1 MGRLGGGLVCSD
13 VAEEFSRTRN
23 HKRKSVSVVDRPVV
37 AWDTE
42 GMNLS
47 GNKKPQH
54 SVIFGSSAAEPLIG
68 RDLGTMDM
76 LEHIIQVG
84 QANPH
89 AIHVGYGFRYDAN
102 MIIKDFSIHQ
112 LLELWENATISFNA
126 RGWRWKLRWIPGKW
140 LSVTRYTPG
149 KRCRYV
155 TEADGTIR
163 NKGRDYRYG
172 EGESVTIY
180 DYSSFFGGNAFL
192 KTCEQ
197 ILEGKL
203 TAEDRDVIAV
213 GKAKRGSNSWS
224 DLPEVLHYWR
234 CEIQL
239 IRRTME
245 QFKTVMCNAGMAL
258 KHWYGPGA
266 LANYLLEARK
276 MHPHLAAAQTTQGIM
291 PPEVHAASKYAFA
304 GGRFEMFR
312 AGRVKGPIHVYDIN
326 SAYPYAL
333 TQIPSLAADAGAW
346 VHDSTPVD
354 IQRFG
359 VYRISFKDPKLN
371 PFEYRP
377 MPLFSRNHMGL
388 VTFPHV
394 VDGWY
399 MSPETLSV
407 QGMPGVTIHEG
418 WYWEHEETYPWRWL
432 LEMYETRQRIGK
444 DKISSLPFKLGPN
457 SIYGKLAQTVGWDK
471 KTGAPPKSHA
481 LILAAWV
488 TSYCRA
494 MLWAAMMRTRGGLV
508 AVETDSVVTTDE
520 LDLNIGDGLGQWGHT
535 VYDEMMYVQSGLYHA
550 RVGDKWVVNKTRGLD
565 RADFTT
571 GQLQDWLTS
580 LVPGEYWEPLEV
592 NTKPRFIGLGFALA
606 SNRNTKEYH
615 RVWET
620 QRREITLGESGK
632 RIHVMGQCPHCAAGI
647 PPAEDAHPLVIAI
660 DPFFNRESY
669 PRALPWER
677 AHPREVLEMQAD
689 DRAEAE
695 LISA

>member
-1 MGRLGGGLVCSD
+1 MGRLDVGGLVCTD
-13 VAEEFSRTRN
+13 VDNIPRIHN
-23 HKRKSVSVVDRPVV
+23 HKRRAPPITERLVI

-47 GNKKPQH
+47 GNRKPQH
-54 SVIFGSSAAEPLIG
+54 AVIFGSSAAEPLIG

-76 LEHIIQVG
+76 LEHIIDVG
-84 QANPH
+84 RANPH

-140 LSVTRYTPG
+140 LSITRYTPS

-155 TEADGTIR
+155 REPDGTIR

-172 EGESVTIY
+172 DGESVTIY
-180 DYSSFFGGNAFL
+180 DYSAFFGGNAFL

-203 TAEDRDVIAV
+203 TTEDRDVIKV
-213 GKAKRGSNSWS
+213 GKEKRGSNEWS
-224 DLPEVLHYWR
+224 DLAEVLHYWR

-245 QFKTVMCNAGMAL
+245 QFKKVMCDAGMAL

-276 MHPHLAAAQTTQGIM
+276 MHPHLVAAQTTHEIM
-291 PPEVHAASKYAFA
+291 PREVHIASTYAFA

-312 AGRVKGPIHVYDIN
+312 AGRIRGPVKVKDIN
-326 SAYPYAL
+326 NAYPYAL
-333 TQIPSLAADAGAW
+333 SLIPSLAEDAGEW
-346 VHDSTPVD
+346 VYDANPRD
-354 IQRFG
+354 IKRFG
-359 VYRISFKDPKLN
+359 VYRVSFQDPDLN

-388 VTFPHV
+388 VSFPHV
-394 VDGWY
+394 VSGWY
-399 MSPETLSV
+399 MSPEVLSV
-407 QGMPGVTIHEG
+407 REMPGVTIHEG
-418 WYWEHEETYPWRWL
+418 WYWDHEENYPWAWL
-432 LEMYETRQRIGK
+432 REMYELRTRIGK
-444 DKISSLPFKLGPN
+444 DKIASLPFKLGPN

-471 KTGAPPKSHA
+471 KTGTPPKSHA

-494 MLWAAMMRTRGGLV
+494 MVWAAMMRTRGGLV
-508 AVETDSVVTTDE
+508 AVETDSIVTTDDIE
-520 LDLNIGDGLGQWGHT
+520 LNEGSDLGQWSSKT
-535 VYDEMMYVQSGLYHA
+535 YDEMLYVQSGLYHA
-550 RVGDKWVVNKTRGLD
+550 RIGDDWVVNKTRGLD

-571 GQLQDWLTS
+571 SQLQTWLAS
-580 LVPGEYWEPLEV
+580 LNPGEYWEALQV
-592 NTKPRFIGLGFALA
+592 KTKPRFIGLGFALQ
-606 SNRNTKEYH
+606 SNRPTKDYH
-615 RVWET
+615 RMWEAQT
-620 QRREITLGESGK
+620 REITLGESGK

-647 PPAEDAHPLVIAI
+647 PPAEEAHPLVIAI
-660 DPFFNRESY
+660 DPFFNRHSH

-677 AHPREVLEMQAD
+677 AHPREVDEMQAD
-689 DRAEAE
+689 DKAEAE
-695 LISA
+695 LLSA